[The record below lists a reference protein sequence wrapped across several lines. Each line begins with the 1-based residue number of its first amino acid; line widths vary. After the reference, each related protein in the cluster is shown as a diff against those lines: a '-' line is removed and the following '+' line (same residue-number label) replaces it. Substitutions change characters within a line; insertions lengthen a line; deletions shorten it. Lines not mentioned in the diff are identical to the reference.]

1 MYVDSFVEGRAV
13 IVKKAKGKG
22 EGQGKGKAAAKKSGG
37 SVKRSKKSK
46 DVVQVREN
54 INDLVKD
61 SAEDIATEV
70 IKVAKTG
77 QLASAKYLFEA
88 VGLYPPTE
96 ETRPT
101 VKEDSLAHTLLRR
114 MGLPTEPLSEEE
126 PEPPLLITQG
136 KRPVVPTMGIV
147 EKELASEADD
157 EREADSNAE

>member
-1 MYVDSFVEGRAV
+1 MS
-13 IVKKAKGKG
+13 VKKTKGKGKG
-22 EGQGKGKAAAKKSGG
+22 EGQGQSMAAAKKLAG
-37 SVKRSKKSK
+37 SVKRNKKSK

-70 IKVAKTG
+70 IKAAKTG

-101 VKEDSLAHTLLRR
+101 LKEDSVAHTLLRR
-114 MGLPTEPLSEEE
+114 LGLPTEPLSEEE
-126 PEPPLLITQG
+126 PEPPLLIIQG
-136 KRPVVPTMGIV
+136 KRPVVETMGIV
-147 EKELASEADD
+147 EKEQASEADD
-157 EREADSNAE
+157 KQEADSNEE